1 MNWTNTYNSVLC
13 VCLEKVQEYKN
24 NYMAH
29 VGGSSDARG
38 SDKGVE
44 EVVGEPRL
52 DHRVLLEPRVRV
64 FCQVD
69 ETDRGREIDPLG
81 FAAMV
86 AS

>member
-1 MNWTNTYNSVLC
+1 MGV
-13 VCLEKVQEYKN
+13 
-24 NYMAH
+24 
-29 VGGSSDARG
+29 SSGARG
-38 SDKGVE
+38 SDKGVK

-64 FCQVD
+64 FCHVD
-69 ETDRGREIDPLG
+69 EADRGREIDPLG